1 MRGFSNEI
9 GTIANHF
16 GGQFANLVGF
26 MICSMMEN
34 NPRARGIDIL
44 TWKFQG

>member
-26 MICSMMEN
+26 NLEV
-34 NPRARGIDIL
+34 PRVTGRNS
-44 TWKFQG
+44 QV